1 MSVPTTAEVD
11 ELASLL
17 GEEIP
22 TEEQELDWQSDLFGT
37 EASVPYGTIGGECTN
52 YC

>member
-22 TEEQELDWQSDLFGT
+22 TEEQELDWQSDLFAT
-37 EASVPYGTIGGECTN
+37 EAEEVEALPEQSS
-52 YC
+52 